1 MMMMTRCWAKK
12 PDTHCDDY
20 SPDLSQNCGKACS
33 WNFFETGNFQNG
45 QVHYSSSSLTYLTSL
60 LIDWFLL
67 HCLFHGQTRPQS
79 LSDPDG
85 VCEDGEGWACS
96 GEILSKLNLWIVN
109 RQPRIPCSAQ
119 HALCAVWFPYSR
131 TSRDI
136 SYTLS
141 YPLKIFVPTCSVGSK
156 TWLLRKRDFQIL
168 NLRFLGFFRVPK
180 IMFLVTENKQRDK
193 FSSSKDPSK
202 EHRKNNLKKCSP
214 RVFRITPTDFVN
226 DIWCLMHATA
236 QANPRTTISSK

>member
-1 MMMMTRCWAKK
+1 MTNIHQIYRDTVKKLALEISSRQVIFKMVKCSTHPLLWPIWLLYWSIDFCYILYFTDRQDRSPFPIQTVSAKMVK
-12 PDTHCDDY
+12 GGLALGRSSVSWTFK
-20 SPDLSQNCGKACS
+20 LSRDSQ
-33 WNFFETGNFQNG
+33 E
-45 QVHYSSSSLTYLTSL
+45 YLKNY
-60 LIDWFLL
+60 
-67 HCLFHGQTRPQS
+67 
-79 LSDPDG
+79 
-85 VCEDGEGWACS
+85 WACT
-96 GEILSKLNLWIVN
+96 
-109 RQPRIPCSAQ
+109 AQ
-119 HALCAVWFPYSR
+119 YALCAVWFPYSR